1 MRHQLGNE
9 ICGRRFDREVIS
21 MWALGVFAG
30 LVGAA
35 TLARYIFGRDNV
47 APMERHLR
55 AIDALRDLAE
65 HPRPAQSLVE
75 PPPDLPSEHIRILS
89 EAPAGTRPA
98 RRGTTRRAT
107 AATSRTRSGARR
119 PAKSRTSA
127 PPPTPPRER
136 ATIEIHPSTPRVPPV
151 RATVE
156 AVDAVKAVEITSPDW
171 TTPEWAGPEPAASE
185 GPASPARAAPERIR
199 RAVAESSS
207 TYAAFGSVA
216 IVVLVVLVVAVGL
229 GGHRGS
235 GAAAKTAPA
244 AAPASVV
251 PTTDPTPP
259 TTAEVV
265 AAPVVAR
272 SNNGVTVS
280 VRSPFQI
287 TLHATGT
294 CWVQITDPTGR
305 TLFTATLHPGQD
317 QLIPGAEP
325 IVVRLGYTPAVSI
338 SVDGVGIDLRGL
350 SQTANLSFQTA

>member
-1 MRHQLGNE
+1 
-9 ICGRRFDREVIS
+9 

-35 TLARYIFGRDNV
+35 TLARYIVGRDNV

-65 HPRPAQSLVE
+65 HPRPAQTLVE

-107 AATSRTRSGARR
+107 PGTSRGRTAARR
-119 PAKSRTSA
+119 PAKSRTAA

-136 ATIEIHPSTPRVPPV
+136 TTIEIRPSSPREPLVPPTG
-151 RATVE
+151 AIDDTPPE
-156 AVDAVKAVEITSPDW
+156 W
-171 TTPEWAGPEPAASE
+171 TTPEWATPVAAASE
-185 GPASPARAAPERIR
+185 ASPSPAPTAAERIR
-199 RAVAESSS
+199 RALPESSS
-207 TYAAFGSVA
+207 TYAAVGSVA
-216 IVVLVVLVVAVGL
+216 VVVIVVLLVAVGL
-229 GGHRGS
+229 GSHRGNGS
-235 GAAAKTAPA
+235 TATAATTPLA
-244 AAPASVV
+244 ASPASV
-251 PTTDPTPP
+251 PTTGPTPP
-259 TTAEVV
+259 TTAEVT

-272 SNNGVTVS
+272 SNNGVTIS
-280 VRSPFQI
+280 VRSPFRI
-287 TLHATGT
+287 TLHAIGT
-294 CWVQITDPTGR
+294 CWVQITDRTGR
-305 TLFTATLHPGQD
+305 TLFTATLHSGQD